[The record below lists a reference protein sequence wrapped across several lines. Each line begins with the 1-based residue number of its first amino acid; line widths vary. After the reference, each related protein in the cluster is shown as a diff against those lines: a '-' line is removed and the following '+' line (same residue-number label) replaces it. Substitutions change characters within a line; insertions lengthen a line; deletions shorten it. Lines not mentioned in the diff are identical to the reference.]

1 MQSLALSHQLSG
13 EGDVTSPQGPPT
25 AGMVAQQYMHGPFI
39 RPVSMMPP
47 QGMPPPT
54 SQAPP
59 VSQPPHQPQAQVS
72 IKVLIIKSRNTSK
85 PGAY

>member
-1 MQSLALSHQLSG
+1 MQGITLGHQLSG

-25 AGMVAQQYMHGPFI
+25 GMMTQQYVGPFV
-39 RPVSMMPP
+39 RGPVSMMPP

-59 VSQPPHQPQAQVS
+59 VSQPHPQPQAQVS
-72 IKVLIIKSRNTSK
+72 LN
-85 PGAY
+85 